1 MKGQIDEILCNKL
14 VFHLLEYW
22 KPSLK
27 IEIWEVIVLLGRL
40 IYIRYQSRLKKM
52 RNTIHSYLL
61 RKIETIVTS
70 FVVIV
75 FFCFFFSHVQK
86 IAKI

>member
-27 IEIWEVIVLLGRL
+27 IEIWEVIVLLVGL
-40 IYIRYQSRLKKM
+40 YIRYQSRLKKM
-52 RNTIHSYLL
+52 
-61 RKIETIVTS
+61 
-70 FVVIV
+70 
-75 FFCFFFSHVQK
+75 
-86 IAKI
+86 